1 MSNVIKIILSLL
13 AALAVFLAGWFS
25 HAWKNRK
32 QVKKE
37 VKKAI
42 DDLNKEHAKAL
53 KALKDSYEEK
63 LQKKDEII
71 KSLHEIIDRLLKVLQ
86 PLQAENS
93 VGVNTI
99 INNLKSNKQKLYN
112 C

>member
-25 HAWKNRK
+25 HAWKNRN

-42 DDLNKEHAKAL
+42 D
-53 KALKDSYEEK
+53 
-63 LQKKDEII
+63 
-71 KSLHEIIDRLLKVLQ
+71 
-86 PLQAENS
+86 EN
-93 VGVNTI
+93 
-99 INNLKSNKQKLYN
+99 L
-112 C
+112 